1 MELSV
6 KEKDKTIREQEQLIS
21 ELKDKIERL

>member
-1 MELSV
+1 MELSA

-21 ELKDKIERL
+21 ELKDKIEKL